1 MKKYKPGSDEAVRE
15 AMENLYKGT
24 AIDRAMELTTRMRQ
38 EKNNRKML
46 ASFLLGRLNPNF
58 LQTSTHV
65 PILGMHGDNTN
76 EQAVI
81 TWANKKLDENPYQ
94 LQELT
99 SVFMVDSYRELQEI
113 LLENEHL

>member
-15 AMENLYKGT
+15 AMENLYVGT
-24 AIDRAMELTTRMRQ
+24 SIDRAMELTMRMRQ

-46 ASFLLGRLNPNF
+46 TSFLLGRLNSDF
-58 LQTSTHV
+58 LRLCTHV

-81 TWANKKLDENPYQ
+81 TWANKKLDENPDQ

-99 SVFMVDSYRELQEI
+99 SVFMVDTYRELQEI
-113 LLENEHL
+113 LIEHQYL